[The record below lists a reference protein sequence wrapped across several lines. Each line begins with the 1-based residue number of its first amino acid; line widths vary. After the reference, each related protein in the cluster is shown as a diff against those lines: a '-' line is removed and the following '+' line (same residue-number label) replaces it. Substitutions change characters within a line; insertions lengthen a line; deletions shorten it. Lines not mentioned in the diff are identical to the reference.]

1 MEENSSCSLHPPRW
15 TRQIWCLLQTSNPP
29 QTSPSHC
36 PQKGG
41 FNNGSNL
48 WFYKVLQWLTNH
60 AGWSPPYQIQIL
72 VKLGSTQAS
81 RCSGMPWREKVL
93 KKISHRW
100 QYPYLTGWQWGP
112 EDISA
117 KDMDHIIK
125 VWVDHVKLFLYLL
138 HRSTT
143 QTMKMHGR
151 RSWSG
156 RGFTRQSVPNPRWGN
171 FI

>member
-1 MEENSSCSLHPPRW
+1 MDPTNMMPAPNQQPSPDQPFPLPTERWLWQRDKSIAFKSSTVTYL
-15 TRQIWCLLQTSNPP
+15 
-29 QTSPSHC
+29 
-36 PQKGG
+36 
-41 FNNGSNL
+41 
-48 WFYKVLQWLTNH
+48 
-60 AGWSPPYQIQIL
+60 AGWSPPYLIQIL
-72 VKLGSTQAS
+72 VKHGSTQAS

-93 KKISHRW
+93 KKISYRW

-125 VWVDHVKLFLYLL
+125 VWVDRVKLFLYLL

-171 FI
+171 LI